1 MTVKNT
7 QGQLPAEKKD
17 RNHNLFGLTLTKEE
31 LGAVRLAMQLDYES
45 LMELQSHDTDWGHQ
59 QSVAG
64 SVLYK
69 IRLLDGAAGFKETS
83 QDSDCE

>member
-1 MTVKNT
+1 MNST
-7 QGQLPAEKKD
+7 QGQVPAETKD
-17 RNHNLFGLTLTKEE
+17 RNNNLFGLTLTKEE

-45 LMELQSHDTDWGHQ
+45 LMELQSHDPDWGHQ

-69 IRLLDGAAGFKETS
+69 IRLLDGVAGFKETS
-83 QDSDCE
+83 LESDCE